1 MKRREFMSLR
11 IGAAAAG
18 LIGTAFPSGVATP
31 KPGDAM
37 KTDVRFSTTGG
48 IQLAANVYLPEK
60 TNAKRLPAIVVSH
73 PGSGVK
79 EQAAG
84 LYAKHLTEV
93 GFLSVAFDCAFQ
105 CESGGE
111 PRGLEDPAQRI
122 EDIKA
127 AVSYLT
133 TRRDVDA
140 ERIGLLGI
148 CASGGYAVP
157 ATASDHRIKAV
168 ATVSGADIALQFR
181 TGADGKQDPAIFQEL
196 LDAAAKARSAE
207 AKGEPVQR
215 FPIFPKNEAEA
226 RAGGQHLLEGWE
238 YYCTDRAQNPRSTKE
253 MTWTSVDKIATFDAF
268 RFIDMI
274 SPRPLLFI
282 LGTKAAT
289 KWMCANAFENAKE
302 PKELHWIEGASHVDL
317 YDKPQYVTH
326 AVSKLGDFFR
336 TELAA

>member
-1 MKRREFMSLR
+1 
-11 IGAAAAG
+11 
-18 LIGTAFPSGVATP
+18 
-31 KPGDAM
+31 M
-37 KTDVRFSTTGG
+37 KTDVKFSTSGG
-48 IQLAANVYLPEK
+48 IQLAANVYSPET
-60 TNAKRLPAIVVSH
+60 TNTKRLPAIVVSH

-84 LYAKHLTEV
+84 LYAEHLAELGYLT
-93 GFLSVAFDCAFQ
+93 VAFDCAFQ
-105 CESGGE
+105 GESTGE

-133 TRRDVDA
+133 TRQDVDA

-157 ATASDHRIKAV
+157 AAASDHRIKAV
-168 ATVSGADIALQFR
+168 ATVSGVDIALQFR
-181 TGADGKQDPAIFQEL
+181 TGADGKQDPAIFRGL
-196 LDAAAKARSAE
+196 LDAAGKARSAE

-215 FPIFPKNEAEA
+215 FPIFPKNETAA
-226 RAGGQHLLEGWE
+226 RAGGQHLFEGWD

-253 MTWTSVDKIATFDAF
+253 MPWTSVDKIATFDAF
-268 RFIDMI
+268 RFIDTI

-282 LGTKAAT
+282 LGSNAVT
-289 KWMCANAFENAKE
+289 KWMSANAFENAKE

-317 YDKPQYVTH
+317 YDKPQYVGP
-326 AVSKLGDFFR
+326 AVARLSDFFKER
-336 TELAA
+336 LA